1 MKNKAEYKGSGV
13 GISFNTYKN
22 AKCNERGVTPAI
34 STGSK
39 EKNSS
44 VTKSAVAKGTITI
57 TDKGKQKQDI
67 ARLNRDTKNS
77 LNQLGEIFDKTKA
90 EERQELTGL
99 FGKIAY
105 NAIHDIKDGTKKT
118 AMHALTGG
126 IMSKLSN
133 GTFISGA
140 TSATVN
146 KMLESEIRKVSKG
159 DPAAMQWMSAIVGGI
174 ASELVSGNGQIGASV
189 AGSATKNNSLRDL
202 IAAIN
207 GTFDADQAYEDT
219 KADDHQE
226 PEGDIYESGAGEEES
241 AMQDSESL
249 VENDILPEIPLSDK
263 DANQAI
269 RDVVLDKS
277 AEIATTG
284 TVSWMSSNWFEAQ
297 YGFSRSEADAIG
309 RNIGNNASTAW
320 GVISYLKSVSKNHS
334 QYNSWETEIKAD
346 AYDTLP
352 ISAGIVGAYY
362 GGMIGNLPGSVLG
375 GASASV
381 ITAIYVNWQKYKW
394 EQEEQKNKEVK

>member
-1 MKNKAEYKGSGV
+1 M

-44 VTKSAVAKGTITI
+44 VTKSAVAEGTIHI
-57 TDKGKQKQDI
+57 TDKEKQKQDV
-67 ARLNRDTKNS
+67 AKLNRDTKNS

-207 GTFDADQAYEDT
+207 GTFDADQANEDT

-241 AMQDSESL
+241 AMQGSESL

-277 AEIATTG
+277 AEIAATG
-284 TVSWMSSNWFEAQ
+284 TVSWMSSNWLEAQ
-297 YGFSRSEADAIG
+297 YGFSRLDADAIG
-309 RNIGNNASTAW
+309 RNIGNNASMA
-320 GVISYLKSVSKNHS
+320 
-334 QYNSWETEIKAD
+334 
-346 AYDTLP
+346 
-352 ISAGIVGAYY
+352 
-362 GGMIGNLPGSVLG
+362 
-375 GASASV
+375 
-381 ITAIYVNWQKYKW
+381 
-394 EQEEQKNKEVK
+394 